1 MRTPATRPRSTS
13 PPATGSTGR
22 RDGHGSDPAPLI
34 RADFAL
40 RHAGQLATMMPR
52 PDDPLGRIKD
62 GALAAHGGR
71 VVWIGD
77 DRDLESQVTLDGD
90 LLDAAG
96 ACVIPGLV
104 DAHTHPVFAGS
115 RADEFAERVSGV
127 TYRAQQSGE
136 RGIAR
141 TVRATREADVSTL
154 TELAAARANRFLA
167 NGTTTVEAKTGYGLD
182 LDSEAKSLEVI
193 RQLAEQTRLRVIPT
207 FLGAHTVPPGVDRRA
222 YVRSLID
229 EMLPAFR
236 PWAVFCDAW
245 CEASAFTAAEVRAV
259 LGRAKELGYA
269 IRVHAAQLG
278 PGDGPDIA
286 AELGASSADHLEFAT
301 PAQITALAKAGTV
314 AVLCPSANFTTHGPR
329 PPIEAM
335 RDAGLPMAIASDL
348 NPGTSNSESL
358 PHAMSLACVAWGMTS
373 EEALLGATLHAAR
386 SLGLE
391 GLVGCLRPG
400 SFADCIVLDVE
411 TPEAIPYYVGVNRVL
426 QTVAGGVV
434 WRPS

>member
-1 MRTPATRPRSTS
+1 
-13 PPATGSTGR
+13 
-22 RDGHGSDPAPLI
+22 
-34 RADFAL
+34 
-40 RHAGQLATMMPR
+40 MMPR

-115 RADEFAERVSGV
+115 RADEFAERVIGV

-222 YVRSLID
+222 YVRSLMD

-269 IRVHAAQLG
+269 IRVHAAQLA
-278 PGDGPDIA
+278 PGEGPDIA

-301 PAQITALAKAGTV
+301 PSQIAALAKAGTV
-314 AVLCPSANFTTHGPR
+314 AVLCPGANFTTHGPR

-335 RDAGLPMAIASDL
+335 REAKLAIAIASDL

-358 PHAMSLACVAWGMTS
+358 PLAMSLACVQWGMTPA
-373 EEALLGATLHAAR
+373 EVLAGATVHAAH
-386 SLGLE
+386 SLRLGGLA
-391 GLVGCLRPG
+391 GCLRAG
-400 SFADCIVLDVE
+400 SFADCVVVDAE
-411 TPEAIPYYVGVNRVL
+411 SPEAIPYYVGVNRVL
-426 QTVAGGVV
+426 QTVAGGAI
-434 WRPS
+434 WEPS